1 MRATRYDL
9 SGMRINLSNLVSI
22 AASVLLFAIFAGS
35 VGIAEE
41 AEDEN
46 EPAFGER
53 AVQRAADSALA
64 YIASQVAPDGSVSGS
79 YSRSAIT
86 ALAGIAFLAGG
97 HTPGRGK
104 YGDKVRKLVDKTL
117 ESAHGVS
124 GYISD
129 SRGDNMYGHG
139 FATLF
144 LAEVYGMYPDP
155 EVGKALR
162 KAIRLIEV
170 SQGELGGWRYQP
182 APSQSDISV
191 TICQAMALRAARNAG
206 VEVDP
211 NVIERARNCVL
222 AAANPDGGFRYIVG
236 QRGSSAFP
244 RSAAGVCILY
254 YLGEYDSDQVEKGH
268 EYLDRFLPLSARL
281 SRSHTMY
288 ALYYASQAMYQAG
301 GKTWAKWYPQICE
314 FLISRQHTDGSLD
327 SSYGSVYATSI
338 AAIIFQ
344 IPNTYLPI
352 LQR

>member
-1 MRATRYDL
+1 M
-9 SGMRINLSNLVSI
+9 SI
-22 AASVLLFAIFAGS
+22 SSSRLPYIFAALIILALFASVDT
-35 VGIAEE
+35 VAEE
-41 AEDEN
+41 ADE
-46 EPAFGER
+46 PHAVYGEK
-53 AVQRAADSALA
+53 AVQDATDSALA
-64 YIASQVAPDGSVSGS
+64 HIASQIGPDGSLSGT
-79 YSRSAIT
+79 YSNSAIT
-86 ALAGIAFLAGG
+86 ALAGMAFLAGG
-97 HTPGRGK
+97 HTPGRGR
-104 YGDKVRKLVDKTL
+104 YGGKVRKLVDKTL

-124 GYISD
+124 GYISGN
-129 SRGDNMYGHG
+129 RGDNMYGHG

-144 LAEVYGMYPDP
+144 LAEVYGMYPEP

-162 KAIRLIEV
+162 KAVRLIEV
-170 SQGELGGWRYQP
+170 SQGKQGGWRYQP

-206 VEVDP
+206 VEVDAE
-211 NVIERARNCVL
+211 VIERARECVL

-254 YLGEYDSDQVEKGH
+254 YLGDYDSEYVKKGH

-281 SRSHTMY
+281 GRNHTMY
-288 ALYYASQAMYQAG
+288 ALYYAAQAMYQAG

-314 FLISRQHTDGSLD
+314 FLMSRQHSDGSLD

-344 IPNTYLPI
+344 IPKRYLPI